1 MQKHMLEI
9 LKIALIVTVI
19 SLTPLSPQAQQ
30 RGKVYRLG
38 FLAFGSPPSEPV
50 PAEFPFEAFRHRL
63 HELGYIEGQ
72 NLVIERRYARG
83 KLEMLPVFGAELVQH
98 RVDVI
103 VTSGASAVRAA
114 KKATATIPIVV
125 AGAPDPVAFELVA
138 SLARPGANVT
148 GFSDS
153 AGREIDGKRLEL
165 LKESLPRIA
174 RVAVVLDSASRVD
187 VTPAKEAARALGLKL
202 LLSPETAT
210 PEEFHSSFALLK
222 REGAQAL
229 FAPET
234 PINVRHRVL
243 IVELAAKNQ
252 LPAMYGSR
260 EFVEDGGL
268 MSYGPNFSDIFR
280 RAAVY
285 VDRILKGAK
294 PADLPVEQPTKFELL
309 INLKTAKALSLKI
322 PGEVLMQADKVIK

>member
-1 MQKHMLEI
+1 MLGS
-9 LKIALIVTVI
+9 LKIVLIALTVVG
-19 SLTPLSPQAQQ
+19 LAALSSEAQQ

-50 PAEFPFEAFRHRL
+50 PTEYPFEAFRHKL
-63 HELGYIEGQ
+63 HELRYIEGQ

-83 KLEMLPVFGAELVQH
+83 KLEMLPVFAAELVQH

-103 VTSGASAVRAA
+103 VTSGASAVHAA
-114 KKATATIPIVV
+114 QKATLTIPIVM
-125 AGAPDPVAFELVA
+125 AGAPDPVAFGLVV
-138 SLARPGANVT
+138 SLARPGANVA
-148 GFSDS
+148 GLSDS
-153 AGREIDGKRLEL
+153 AGREIEGKRLEL
-165 LKESLPRIA
+165 LKESFPRIA
-174 RVAVVLDSASRVD
+174 RVAVILDSASRVD
-187 VTPAKEAARALGLKL
+187 VTPVKEAAQVLGLKL

-243 IVELAAKNQ
+243 IVELAAKYQ

-260 EFVEDGGL
+260 EFVEGGGL

-294 PADLPVEQPTKFELL
+294 PADLPVEQPIKFELL
-309 INLKTAKALSLKI
+309 INLKTAEALRLKI

>member
-1 MQKHMLEI
+1 VTLRAGR
-9 LKIALIVTVI
+9 LLLSFVLII
-19 SLTPLSPQAQQ
+19 FLTPLSSEAQ
-30 RGKVYRLG
+30 RSGKTYRLG

-50 PAEFPFEAFRHRL
+50 PTEFPFEAFRHRL
-63 HELGYIEGQ
+63 HEFGYIEGQ

-83 KLEMLPVFGAELVQH
+83 KLEMLPVFAAELVQH

-114 KKATATIPIVV
+114 KKATVTIPIVM

-138 SLARPGANVT
+138 SLARPGSNVT
-148 GFSDS
+148 GLSDS
-153 AGREIDGKRLEL
+153 AGREIEGKRLEL
-165 LKESLPRIA
+165 LKESFPRIV

-187 VTPAKEAARALGLKL
+187 VNPVKEAARALGLKL

-210 PEEFHSSFALLK
+210 PDEFHSSFALLK

-229 FAPET
+229 YAAET
-234 PINVRHRVL
+234 PINVRYRVL
-243 IVELAAKNQ
+243 IVELAAKNR

-260 EFVEDGGL
+260 EFVEAGGL
-268 MSYGPNFSDIFR
+268 MSYGPIFSDIFR

-294 PADLPVEQPTKFELL
+294 PADLPVEQPMKFELL
-309 INLKTAKALSLKI
+309 INLKTAKALRLKI

>member
-1 MQKHMLEI
+1 MLGS
-9 LKIALIVTVI
+9 LKIVFIALTVAG
-19 SLTPLSPQAQQ
+19 LAPLSSEAQQ

-38 FLAFGSPPSEPV
+38 FLAFGSPPSESV
-50 PAEFPFEAFRHRL
+50 PTEFPFEAFQHRL
-63 HELGYIEGQ
+63 RELGYVEGQ
-72 NLVIERRYARG
+72 NLVIERRYAKG
-83 KLEMLPVFGAELVQH
+83 KLEMLPAFAAELVQ
-98 RVDVI
+98 RKVDVI
-103 VTSGASAVRAA
+103 VTSGASAVQAA
-114 KKATATIPIVV
+114 KTATATIPIVM

-138 SLARPGANVT
+138 SLARPGGNVT
-148 GFSDS
+148 GMSDS
-153 AGREIDGKRLEL
+153 AGREIEGKRLEL
-165 LKESLPRIA
+165 LKESFPRIA

-187 VTPAKEAARALGLKL
+187 VTPVKEAARVLALNL

-229 FAPET
+229 YAPET
-234 PINVRHRVL
+234 PINVRHRAL
-243 IVELAAKNQ
+243 IVELAAKYQ

-260 EFVEDGGL
+260 EFVEGGGL

-309 INLKTAKALSLKI
+309 INLKTAKVLNLKI
-322 PGEVLMQADKVIK
+322 AGEVLMQADKVIK

>member
-1 MQKHMLEI
+1 MLGS
-9 LKIALIVTVI
+9 LKIVLIALTVAG
-19 SLTPLSPQAQQ
+19 LAPLSSEAQQ

-38 FLAFGSPPSEPV
+38 FLAFGSPPSESV
-50 PAEFPFEAFRHRL
+50 PTEFPFEAFQHRL
-63 HELGYIEGQ
+63 RELGYVEGQ
-72 NLVIERRYARG
+72 NLVIERRYAKG
-83 KLEMLPVFGAELVQH
+83 KLEMLPAFAAELVQ
-98 RVDVI
+98 RKVDVI
-103 VTSGASAVRAA
+103 VTSGASAVQAA
-114 KKATATIPIVV
+114 KTATATIPIVM

-138 SLARPGANVT
+138 SLARPGGNVT
-148 GFSDS
+148 GMSDS
-153 AGREIDGKRLEL
+153 AGREIEGKRLEL
-165 LKESLPRIA
+165 LKESFPRIA

-187 VTPAKEAARALGLKL
+187 VTPVKEAARVLALNL

-229 FAPET
+229 YAPET
-234 PINVRHRVL
+234 PINVRHRAL
-243 IVELAAKNQ
+243 IVELAAKYQ

-260 EFVEDGGL
+260 EFVEGGGL

-309 INLKTAKALSLKI
+309 INLKTAKVLNLKI
-322 PGEVLMQADKVIK
+322 AGEVLMQADKVIK

>member
-1 MQKHMLEI
+1 
-9 LKIALIVTVI
+9 
-19 SLTPLSPQAQQ
+19 
-30 RGKVYRLG
+30 
-38 FLAFGSPPSEPV
+38 
-50 PAEFPFEAFRHRL
+50 
-63 HELGYIEGQ
+63 
-72 NLVIERRYARG
+72 
-83 KLEMLPVFGAELVQH
+83 MLPVFAAELVQ
-98 RVDVI
+98 RKVDVI

-114 KKATATIPIVV
+114 KKASATIPIVM

-148 GFSDS
+148 GLSDS
-153 AGREIDGKRLEL
+153 AGREIEGKRLEL
-165 LKESLPRIA
+165 LKESFPRIG
-174 RVAVVLDSASRVD
+174 RVAVILDSASRVD
-187 VTPAKEAARALGLKL
+187 VTPVEEAARVLGLKL

-229 FAPET
+229 YAPET
-234 PINVRHRVL
+234 PINVRHRAL
-243 IVELAAKNQ
+243 IVGLAAKYQ

-260 EFVEDGGL
+260 EFVEAGGL

-322 PGEVLMQADKVIK
+322 AAEVLMQADKVIK